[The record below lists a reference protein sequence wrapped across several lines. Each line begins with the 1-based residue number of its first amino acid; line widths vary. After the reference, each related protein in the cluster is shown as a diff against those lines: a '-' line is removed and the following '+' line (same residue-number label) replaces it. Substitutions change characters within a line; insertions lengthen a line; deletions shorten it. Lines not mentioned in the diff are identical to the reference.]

1 MGCDLA
7 QGYLIGAPVSAEE
20 LRPVIELPR
29 LIPLSVA

>member
-7 QGYLIGAPVSAEE
+7 QGYLVGEPAPADALVAF
-20 LRPVIELPR
+20 LDAPR